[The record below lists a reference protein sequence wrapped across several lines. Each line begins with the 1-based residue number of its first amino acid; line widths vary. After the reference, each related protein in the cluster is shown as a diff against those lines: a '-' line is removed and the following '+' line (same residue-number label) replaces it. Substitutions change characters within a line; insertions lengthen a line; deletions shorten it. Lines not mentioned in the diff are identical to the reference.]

1 MAEQSVADR
10 DLEQRLES
18 LGAAVRAQQ
27 AGAEMPR
34 ALREAGG
41 HATQRGVEVAGR
53 IGPRSGAGES
63 GLRRALW
70 PALAAAACMGMLLWL
85 SWPVRLPAG
94 GANPGGSGGNSSPL
108 AGSGSPTP
116 PVRPAAGAV
125 VTIAQ
130 AAAML
135 RADRGDLQLDGLDGL
150 DGSASGTS
158 ARPVGKR
165 TADSSGGPAVSAT
178 PRSAERPLRVVDTL
192 GVRAGKWAE

>member
-1 MAEQSVADR
+1 MAEQSAADR
-10 DLEQRLES
+10 DLEQRLET
-18 LGAAVRAQQ
+18 LGGAVRAQQ

-41 HATQRGVEVAGR
+41 PATQRGVEVAGR
-53 IGPRSGAGES
+53 IGPRSGVGES
-63 GLRRALW
+63 GLRRAIW

-85 SWPVRLPAG
+85 SSPARLPGG
-94 GANPGGSGGNSSPL
+94 GANPGGSGGSNVPL
-108 AGSGSPTP
+108 AGSGTPTP

-135 RADRGDLQLDGLDGL
+135 RADAGDLQLDGLDSL
-150 DGSASGTS
+150 DGSAGDPP

-165 TADSSGGPAVSAT
+165 TADSRDGPAVSAT

>member
-135 RADRGDLQLDGLDGL
+135 RADRGDLRLDGL
-150 DGSASGTS
+150 DGSAGGPP

-165 TADSSGGPAVSAT
+165 TADSRDGPAVSAT
-178 PRSAERPLRVVDTL
+178 PRSAERPLRVVDSL